1 MVFNISVT
9 AVSIDEDGNVLRGDP
24 VEWTY
29 ELCESMPGK
38 FVCLSVCL
46 SVGLSVHP
54 AVHLS
59 VCLLVCLSTAY
70 LFYNSV
76 QYFGN
81 FLQSSR

>member
-38 FVCLSVCL
+38 
-46 SVGLSVHP
+46 
-54 AVHLS
+54 
-59 VCLLVCLSTAY
+59 LVCLFVY
-70 LFYNSV
+70 
-76 QYFGN
+76 
-81 FLQSSR
+81 